1 VRLACLRAEY
11 TCRVA
16 TTIQKTWTDEEL
28 MALPDDGKY
37 ELVDGEL
44 LHLSPAGA
52 RHGDVVAELLARMR
66 LFVKERRIG
75 RVFDGQTGFRL
86 PDGNLRSP
94 DISFVAAA
102 RLPGDVPA
110 GFLHVAPDLA
120 VEVLSPTDRAGDLA
134 HKVGEYLA
142 VGVRLLWVVDPEK
155 GTAVVYRPGAPPRTV
170 REDGALD
177 GADVIPGFSCSLA
190 ALSD

>member
-1 VRLACLRAEY
+1 
-11 TCRVA
+11 VA
-16 TTIQKTWTDEEL
+16 TTVQKTWTDEEL

-44 LHLSPAGA
+44 IHVSPAGA

-94 DISFVAAA
+94 DISFVATV
-102 RLPGDVPA
+102 RLPGGVPA

-142 VGVRLLWVVDPEK
+142 VGVRLLWVIDPEK
-155 GTAVVYRPGAPPRTV
+155 GTAVVYRPGASPRTV
-170 REDGALD
+170 RKDGALD
-177 GADVIPGFSCSLA
+177 GEDVVPGFSCTLA
-190 ALSD
+190 GLFD